1 MCIHFHHHLHT
12 VLHLTLLRQPISQR
26 IFLPMFHKSEPGHS
40 QQKYTTAWKITKD
53 IIFDLFKM
61 VMKVIPNIAENQEMI
76 DTFQECV

>member
-1 MCIHFHHHLHT
+1 
-12 VLHLTLLRQPISQR
+12 
-26 IFLPMFHKSEPGHS
+26 MFHKSEPGQL
-40 QQKYTTAWKITKD
+40 QQNYATTAWKITKD